1 MGNVVVIGANRFIGF
16 HLCMTFL
23 DEGTEVKGY
32 THSAHKE
39 EDDLQ
44 EEMKFFLGRNA
55 NYASTEVGESLDM
68 ITSET
73 DVVYFTYF
81 DGGDFYHPDF
91 LRQEM
96 QKAQQVLI
104 QALNKCRQFNIRFVF
119 VSTMRVFGDQQRKI
133 EETTIPEP
141 DSSEGRLYVHFE
153 RMIEKYKDDGWP
165 VMIVRTPTLYG
176 PWQPLSMC
184 YSKNIAGYEEAFTI
198 MEGTDFIIYI
208 EDAVSALRRCKT
220 SAYSYEVVHL
230 VEEKLQPWSAGAN
243 ITHME
248 VKEEAVQ
255 EKYEISR
262 KAKELLHFSSKV
274 TAKEGIYLQK
284 KHMRTFFLPLH

>member
-16 HLCMTFL
+16 HLCMAFL

-73 DVVYFTYF
+73 DIVYFTYF
-81 DGGDFYHPDF
+81 DGGDFYHPAF

-141 DSSEGRLYVHFE
+141 DSSEGRLYV
-153 RMIEKYKDDGWP
+153 
-165 VMIVRTPTLYG
+165 
-176 PWQPLSMC
+176 
-184 YSKNIAGYEEAFTI
+184 
-198 MEGTDFIIYI
+198 
-208 EDAVSALRRCKT
+208 
-220 SAYSYEVVHL
+220 
-230 VEEKLQPWSAGAN
+230 
-243 ITHME
+243 
-248 VKEEAVQ
+248 
-255 EKYEISR
+255 
-262 KAKELLHFSSKV
+262 
-274 TAKEGIYLQK
+274 
-284 KHMRTFFLPLH
+284 